1 MSILGFLWFVI
12 HVQAQVYHS
21 VTNSE
26 ITSHMASNTGYNFEC
41 NLVDENICILIKI
54 CIQVK
59 NILFSFNE
67 IICPS
72 RGNFFIQ
79 SIFNYAF
86 PQQ

>member
-1 MSILGFLWFVI
+1 M
-12 HVQAQVYHS
+12 YS

-41 NLVDENICILIKI
+41 NSMDENICILIKI
-54 CIQVK
+54 CIHVK

-67 IICPS
+67 IIC

-86 PQQ
+86 PQQWDRLH